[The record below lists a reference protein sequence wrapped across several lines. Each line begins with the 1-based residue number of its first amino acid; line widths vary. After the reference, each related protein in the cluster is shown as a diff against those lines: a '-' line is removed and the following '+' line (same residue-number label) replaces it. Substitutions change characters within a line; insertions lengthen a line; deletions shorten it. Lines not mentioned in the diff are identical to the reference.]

1 MLIAIQLNRYVMVF
15 FFFIPLSCIAI
26 YESSFQRP
34 KNGWLKNW
42 LTNRDQGDSDAD
54 AERPEHRNPEVS
66 GKDAEDG
73 LAISKV
79 PFEELVKVFPNTHQS
94 SEGTILKEVVELREM
109 MRMLSTRM
117 EQLTDKISKTWFAD
131 VLDL

>member
-1 MLIAIQLNRYVMVF
+1 MGF

-26 YESSFQRP
+26 YESSIQRP
-34 KNGWLKNW
+34 KNGWMKNW
-42 LTNRDQGDSDAD
+42 FMNRDQGDSEAD
-54 AERPEHRNPEVS
+54 VERPEHRNPEVG

-79 PFEELVKVFPNTHQS
+79 PFEELVKVFPNLHQS
-94 SEGTILKEVVELREM
+94 SAGTILKEIGELREI

-117 EQLTDKISKTWFAD
+117 EQLADKVSKG
-131 VLDL
+131 

>member
-1 MLIAIQLNRYVMVF
+1 MLIAIQFNRYVMGL

-26 YESSFQRP
+26 YESSLQQP
-34 KNGWLKNW
+34 KNSWMKNW
-42 LTNRDQGDSDAD
+42 LMNRDQGDSEAD
-54 AERPEHRNPEVS
+54 AERPEHRNPEVD

-94 SEGTILKEVVELREM
+94 SEGTILKEIGELRDIM
-109 MRMLSTRM
+109 GLLSKRM
-117 EQLTDKISKTWFAD
+117 EQLADQVSKG
-131 VLDL
+131 